1 MHTHHTGHCI
11 PGSLISIPTLS
22 TFLNAALVTQPVDLT
37 QILDVAKVSQT
48 EY

>member
-11 PGSLISIPTLS
+11 PGSLILIPTLS
-22 TFLNAALVTQPVDLT
+22 IFSNAALVTQPVDLT